1 VEISSVAVLAPT
13 LDRTDPNLWDL
24 RSTAVAVVMR
34 SLRTGGVQVGPAR
47 LATMVHAVEGG
58 LATVL
63 DAALAEFHAETD
75 AEALREATAA
85 SGSRAG

>member
-1 VEISSVAVLAPT
+1 MLAPT